1 MDTMALFEKFAFPV
15 AVAAWAL
22 WQSKQHEDFLQSTL
36 TTTLKENTEATNRL
50 SDLIKKM
57 MSYINKQN
65 VSRET
70 LEKGESE
77 DEI

>member
-1 MDTMALFEKFAFPV
+1 MEIYDIVAQLGFPI

-22 WQSKQHEDFLQSTL
+22 YQAHKHEEFLQGTL
-36 TTTLKENTEATNRL
+36 TTTLKENTEATHKL
-50 SDLIKKM
+50 SDLVQKFLNM
-57 MSYINKQN
+57 YSRN

-70 LEKGESE
+70 LEGGN